1 MKKFVPLT
9 AKFIRTTA
17 DCLMEIAHDVRCYD
31 DDCSIECFLLAMHLR
46 DLLDNAEEEL
56 KKEIFHTKKHTSVVK
71 VYKIE
76 KGGN

>member
-1 MKKFVPLT
+1 MKKFTPLT

-46 DLLDNAEEEL
+46 DLLDDLEEEF
-56 KKEIFHTKKHTSVVK
+56 KEEILPVKKHTSVVK
-71 VYKIE
+71 VHKIS
-76 KGGN
+76 KGGD